1 MTARAAHLIQEALK
15 LSPEE
20 RIDMAAELLA
30 SVAAYRDMATD
41 EDREAEA
48 HEWVE
53 ATARDIADPAP

>member
-1 MTARAAHLIQEALK
+1 
-15 LSPEE
+15 
-20 RIDMAAELLA
+20 MAAELLA
-30 SVAAYRDMATD
+30 SVTAYRDMATD